1 MTAPLAD
8 AAACGDATE
17 HHARWTPDQADFD
30 RFAALSGDD
39 NPIHVDPAF
48 SARTRFKRTVSH
60 GMLLYSRLWAL
71 IQTRWPGRRHAVQE
85 LMFPNPAYAG
95 EELAIA
101 IVPDEADAD
110 DLAITIRRVADDAEV
125 LRGRFLER
133 SERRGTRVS
142 REGGG
147 RAVVRGERSAGR
159 RRRDSVF
166 VAANRRFGFGLRPRG
181 GGGGGRVSEAETRG
195 AVTIRRSGRSV
206 RGRDASGEGN
216 ARGTNARGAH
226 LRRLTRDHRPVECSS
241 PRSPRAR
248 SSVARGDGQSDDRAE
263 SSATSFDAPVD
274 DSNLGRCV
282 TRIVRY

>member
-1 MTAPLAD
+1 M
-8 AAACGDATE
+8 E

-101 IVPDEADAD
+101 IVPDEADPD

-125 LRGRFLER
+125 LRGRCRL
-133 SERRGTRVS
+133 
-142 REGGG
+142 GGG
-147 RAVVRGERSAGR
+147 RAGR
-159 RRRDSVF
+159 RSKC
-166 VAANRRFGFGLRPRG
+166 PR
-181 GGGGGRVSEAETRG
+181 
-195 AVTIRRSGRSV
+195 
-206 RGRDASGEGN
+206 N
-216 ARGTNARGAH
+216 AR
-226 LRRLTRDHRPVECSS
+226 P
-241 PRSPRAR
+241 
-248 SSVARGDGQSDDRAE
+248 
-263 SSATSFDAPVD
+263 
-274 DSNLGRCV
+274 
-282 TRIVRY
+282 